1 MKATFLAAVIA
12 TLAQAKLH
20 WSELQNYTFEQFIL
34 DHNLNI

>member
-20 WSELQNYTFEQFIL
+20 WSELSNYTFT
-34 DHNLNI
+34 